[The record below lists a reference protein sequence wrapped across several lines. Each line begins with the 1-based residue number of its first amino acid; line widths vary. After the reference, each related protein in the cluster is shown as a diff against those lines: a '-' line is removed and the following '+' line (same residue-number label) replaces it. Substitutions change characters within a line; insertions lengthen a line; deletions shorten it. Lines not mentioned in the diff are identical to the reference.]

1 MKCGETCFNPG
12 GFSVDR
18 FIRMSTRENSINT
31 YIRQAHQNNFIGIN
45 KYFSVED
52 SQSVD
57 ISFLCNHSTG
67 INIGLF
73 NYR

>member
-1 MKCGETCFNPG
+1 MKCGETCSNPG
-12 GFSVDR
+12 EFSVNR
-18 FIRMSTRENSINT
+18 FIRMSTTENSINI
-31 YIRQAHQNNFIGIN
+31 YIRQAHQNNSVGIN

-57 ISFLCNHSTG
+57 ISFLYNHPTG